1 MFAREEEDGWPE
13 RGTAGGAGAAPN
25 GWRGGSLAAYP
36 PWQVIWEDRRGKTG
50 IIYVAGQ
57 KVILFGQ
64 PAWAGFCWPKLYCG
78 SLKT

>member
-64 PAWAGFCWPKLYCG
+64 PGPDFLA
-78 SLKT
+78 KTLLWEP